1 MRGPAKVAED
11 VMATTAK
18 KIGSSAERLLKVTE
32 ALCAEHGLESV
43 SMRDIAKAAG
53 VSPSVIYHHYESRID
68 LLMAVFRQRF
78 GMLLALRAP
87 LVAELEAQAVPDVDK
102 FLYSIMAPIA
112 FMRSKGEDGAMAS
125 RFIARAL
132 MSSLPEIKA
141 EVDEGI
147 RGMRETVDIAQRAF
161 PHLSREEICW
171 RLHFTF
177 GVEHM
182 THWDN
187 ERLEIMS
194 DGLCNARS
202 VEESITRAV
211 AFAKAAFLAP

>member
-1 MRGPAKVAED
+1 MTK
-11 VMATTAK
+11 TAQ
-18 KIGSSAERLLKVTE
+18 KIGSSAERLLKATE
-32 ALCAEHGLESV
+32 ALCAQHGLESV
-43 SMRDIAKAAG
+43 SMRDIAKAAN
-53 VSPSVIYHHYESRID
+53 VSLSVIYHHYESRMD

-78 GMLLALRAP
+78 GELLALRAP
-87 LVAELEAQAVPDVDK
+87 LIAELEAQAVPDVEK
-102 FLYSIMAPIA
+102 FFYSIMAPIA
-112 FMRSKGEDGAMAS
+112 FLRSKGEEGAIAS

-132 MSSLPEIKA
+132 MSTLPEIKA
-141 EVDEGI
+141 EVDAGI
-147 RGMRETVDIAQRAF
+147 RGMRETVDIAQRVF

-182 THWDN
+182 THWDS
-187 ERLEIMS
+187 ERLELMS

-202 VEESITRAV
+202 VDESIARAV